1 MVSDK
6 NTLRTEPLAAINR
19 IPSSTSSLP
28 LTSKQHQLYDVKLYR
43 LLSIPL
49 LSISLPGKFAL
60 ARLDISP
67 VSELSGSSIRSV
79 GTIVISDSSSA
90 KDQFI
95 DALATLIL
103 AKKVIEPTQNYVLI
117 QKYDNARSNLK
128 YVLNQLQLQ
137 KKVTYLM
144 RNSVDFC
151 DDIDAVEAA
160 GEAGNRLTNTVLSFD
175 NTVYTC
181 IFIPTDSDD
190 LGTCSMP
197 SNFGSDTAGLHTP
210 MIFIVGLIGRVL
222 LYCRSHHP
230 EVPQRG

>member
-1 MVSDK
+1 MLSVS
-6 NTLRTEPLAAINR
+6 
-19 IPSSTSSLP
+19 
-28 LTSKQHQLYDVKLYR
+28 
-43 LLSIPL
+43 LLSIL
-49 LSISLPGKFAL
+49 LPGKSAL
-60 ARLDISP
+60 ARLNIP
-67 VSELSGSSIRSV
+67 ATELSGSSSIRSV
-79 GTIVISDSSSA
+79 GTIMLSDGSSA

-103 AKKVIEPTQNYVLI
+103 AKRVIEPTQNYVVI

-137 KKVTYLM
+137 KKVTYLL

-190 LGTCSMP
+190 LGRTSIIYL
-197 SNFGSDTAGLHTP
+197 GSDVA
-210 MIFIVGLIGRVL
+210 
-222 LYCRSHHP
+222 
-230 EVPQRG
+230 

>member
-1 MVSDK
+1 M
-6 NTLRTEPLAAINR
+6 
-19 IPSSTSSLP
+19 
-28 LTSKQHQLYDVKLYR
+28 
-43 LLSIPL
+43 LSVPL
-49 LSISLPGKFAL
+49 LSILLPGKSAL
-60 ARLDISP
+60 ARLDIP
-67 VSELSGSSIRSV
+67 ASELSGSSSIRSV
-79 GTIVISDSSSA
+79 GTIVLSDGSSA

-103 AKKVIEPTQNYVLI
+103 AKRVIEPTQNYVVI

-137 KKVTYLM
+137 KKVTYLL

-190 LGTCSMP
+190 LGRPCIIYLSIYLG
-197 SNFGSDTAGLHTP
+197 SNAA
-210 MIFIVGLIGRVL
+210 
-222 LYCRSHHP
+222 
-230 EVPQRG
+230 

>member
-1 MVSDK
+1 MVAVLLHLSDCWQISRSSHHLCMMTSDR
-6 NTLRTEPLAAINR
+6 NTLRTTEPPAVISQT
-19 IPSSTSSLP
+19 PSSTSSLP
-28 LTSKQHQLYDVKLYR
+28 QTSKQHQLNHAKLYS

-49 LSISLPGKFAL
+49 LSILLPGKFAL
-60 ARLDISP
+60 ARP
-67 VSELSGSSIRSV
+67 VSELSGTSNSIRSM
-79 GTIVISDSSSA
+79 GTIMLSDGSSA

-137 KKVTYLM
+137 KKVTYLL

-190 LGTCSMP
+190 LGKLVHLSP
-197 SNFGSDTAGLHTP
+197 
-210 MIFIVGLIGRVL
+210 I
-222 LYCRSHHP
+222 
-230 EVPQRG
+230 